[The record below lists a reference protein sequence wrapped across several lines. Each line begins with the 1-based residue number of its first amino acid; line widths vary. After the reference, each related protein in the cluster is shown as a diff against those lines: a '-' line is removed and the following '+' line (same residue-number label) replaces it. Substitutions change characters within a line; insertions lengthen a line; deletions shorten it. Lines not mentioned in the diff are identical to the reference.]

1 MTRLRH
7 SLERTKVSR
16 APQARLAA
24 AARTGSG
31 RKRRAFTLIELLV
44 VILIILAV
52 SAVALPTVLPAFNH
66 RQVSEAARIL
76 QAGLAGARDTAIN
89 TGSPAGIRLLPD
101 PTLMSTNTTTTGN
114 EIAFQIDPTKIL
126 ASNRFIPIQFAPDY
140 SEGFVSI
147 RNNPP
152 GTGFTATFPYQ
163 SLPSGQFYPVKTSGT
178 MLYLIEN
185 TYDSNGNLN
194 PPTSWYWNIRVGDK
208 VQVNSTGTNYTVI
221 GPMTTPNAELFV
233 NVGPPGTTPPL
244 TLTNNNNV
252 AYNPEF
258 LFLVN
263 GQDDNKDGFVD
274 NGWDGIDNDGDGNID
289 QTGDTTGTGIT
300 TLSEWTEG
308 EQLNSSLT
316 NATPPITGFPY
327 TIIRRPSPSPGSRET
342 TLPSGVVVDL
352 TGWLPSIFGA
362 GYVSERSRLPGAVDP
377 ISGYVDIVI
386 QPNGQVV
393 PTTKYSNP
401 SSFGMAATFYHFWL
415 AERADLFDPLAQQN
429 VPYLLPMLA
438 GSVNYPNVNDAYPGR
453 VLTGERRLL
462 TLNTRTGGI
471 VTNSV
476 DVFDGSAPSFPFLS
490 AQQGTTGELR

>member
-7 SLERTKVSR
+7 SLERTTVSR
-16 APQARLAA
+16 ARHASLAA
-24 AARTGSG
+24 AERAGFG

-52 SAVALPTVLPAFNH
+52 SAVALPTVLPAFSH

-76 QAGLAGARDTAIN
+76 QAGLAGARDVAIN

-101 PTLMSTNTTTTGN
+101 PTLMSTNTTTVGN
-114 EIAFQIDPTKIL
+114 EIANQIDPRKIL
-126 ASNRFIPIQFAPDY
+126 GSNRFIPIQYAPDY
-140 SEGFVSI
+140 SEGFVSLL
-147 RNNPP
+147 NNQPVP
-152 GTGFTATFPYQ
+152 GFTATFPYQ
-163 SLPSGQFYPVKTSGT
+163 SLPAGQFYPVQTNGT
-178 MLYLIEN
+178 MLFLIER

-208 VQVNSTGTNYTVI
+208 IQVNGTGTNYTVI
-221 GPMTTPNAELFV
+221 GPMTSPNAELFV
-233 NVGPPGTTPPL
+233 NVGPPGTIPPL
-244 TLTNNNNV
+244 TLTNANSV

-289 QTGDTTGTGIT
+289 QTGDTTGTGVT
-300 TLSEWTEG
+300 SLSEWTEG
-308 EQLNSSLT
+308 EQLTSSLA
-316 NATPPITGFPY
+316 NAAPPITGFPY

-352 TGWLPSIFGA
+352 TGWLPSFFGA
-362 GYVSERSRLPGAVDP
+362 GYVSERSRLPVDP
-377 ISGYVDIVI
+377 ITGYVDILV
-386 QPNGQVV
+386 QPNGQVI
-393 PTTKYSNP
+393 PTTKYSTP

-438 GSVNYPNVNDAYPGR
+438 GSANYPNVNDAYPGR

-462 TLNTRTGGI
+462 TLTARTGGI

-476 DVFDGSAPSFPFLS
+476 EIFDGNAPGFPFLS
-490 AQQGTTGELR
+490 AQQGTSGELR